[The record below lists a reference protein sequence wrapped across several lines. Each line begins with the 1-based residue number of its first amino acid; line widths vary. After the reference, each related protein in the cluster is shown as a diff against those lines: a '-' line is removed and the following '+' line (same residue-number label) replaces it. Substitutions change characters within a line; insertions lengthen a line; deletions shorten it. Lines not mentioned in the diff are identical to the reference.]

1 MANLNTTCHKSTK
14 RPTRTRPAPTTGL
27 SITDLALAM
36 AETEKVIGTL
46 DAAGTVGKNGSG
58 HQADESAASL
68 EYDLL
73 MRRRVEA
80 LMDRRLEALSGALYH
95 LDPTTPSE
103 VLSLALVLG
112 AELNTLVANF
122 TDHQNCAEARR
133 AGDDVE
139 RAYHAV
145 LLGLV
150 RHVGLSSPILDRYLS
165 PRMRVST
172 MERAKET
179 ADRADR
185 LMKRK
190 PKEVESQA

>member
-1 MANLNTTCHKSTK
+1 MADLNTTGHKSTK
-14 RPTRTRPAPTTGL
+14 RPTRTRPALTSGL

-36 AETEKVIGTL
+36 AETEKVVVTL
-46 DAAGTVGKNGSG
+46 DEAGTMVGDI
-58 HQADESAASL
+58 AEDAASF
-68 EYDLL
+68 EHDCDSQHEL
-73 MRRRVEA
+73 MG
-80 LMDRRLEALSGALYH
+80 RRLEALSNALYH

-112 AELNTLVANF
+112 AELDTLVSNF
-122 TDHQNCAEARR
+122 TDHQNCADARR
-133 AGDDVE
+133 AGDDIE
-139 RAYHAV
+139 RAYNAV

-150 RHVGLSSPILDRYLS
+150 RHVGLNSPILDRYLS
-165 PRMRVST
+165 PSMRVST

-179 ADRADR
+179 AERADR